1 MDAQTGRHEKV
12 HRLSRKGVPE
22 QPCDRQVTKARGST
36 LGWEQPNDIVS
47 ALQKCSEWS
56 PIDTEK
62 PAATLARYSEQNLG
76 LIKCNI
82 NLTF

>member
-36 LGWEQPNDIVS
+36 LGWEQPNEIVS
-47 ALQKCSEWS
+47 ALCKHEERS

-62 PAATLARYSEQNLG
+62 PVVTLARYNEQNHG